1 MSGDGVRIRH
11 IADADW
17 DAITAMESRAY
28 TELGLTEGR
37 AVLRARAD
45 ASPETCFVLDVGSE
59 PAGYVLALPYPPFRY
74 PDLERAEEPAVVAPD
89 PPRNLHLHDIVVAE
103 RQRGRGLG
111 QRLLTHLTRTAGARG
126 FERISLVAVG
136 RSEPFWSKRG
146 FTAYPGISPG
156 GYGANAVYMSRPH
169 APDMQ
174 DSGVQDQQDPGVQDQ
189 QDRGVQDPG
198 VQDPGLYDR
207 GVHVR
212 DRHVQ
217 GGGRAYEAS

>member
-37 AVLRARAD
+37 AALRSRAD

-59 PAGYVLALPYPPFRY
+59 PSGYVPSGYVLALPYPPFRY
-74 PDLERAEEPAVVAPD
+74 PDLERAEEAAAVPPG

-126 FERISLVAVG
+126 FERISLIAVG
-136 RSEPFWSKRG
+136 RSEPFWSTRG
-146 FTAYPGISPG
+146 FTAYPGISPD
-156 GYGANAVYMSRPH
+156 GYGANAVYMSRPNTPGAH
-169 APDMQ
+169 
-174 DSGVQDQQDPGVQDQ
+174 VQD
-189 QDRGVQDPG
+189 
-198 VQDPGLYDR
+198 L
-207 GVHVR
+207 
-212 DRHVQ
+212 HVQ
-217 GGGRAYEAS
+217 GDGRAHEAS